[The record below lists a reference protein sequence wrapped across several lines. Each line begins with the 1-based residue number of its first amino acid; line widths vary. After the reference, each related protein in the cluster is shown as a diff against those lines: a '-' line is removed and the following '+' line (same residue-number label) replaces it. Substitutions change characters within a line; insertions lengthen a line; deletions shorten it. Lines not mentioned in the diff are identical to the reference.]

1 MDSLNVTFIHR
12 LYDYSYL
19 PEDTFAQ
26 RLKKLQL
33 IEGISQYY
41 LSKFTNILK
50 RMISSYECNSV
61 YHNLDS
67 LKKLSSVFDI
77 KDGYTNFLI
86 KYDKL

>member
-50 RMISSYECNSV
+50 RMISSYECNS
-61 YHNLDS
+61 